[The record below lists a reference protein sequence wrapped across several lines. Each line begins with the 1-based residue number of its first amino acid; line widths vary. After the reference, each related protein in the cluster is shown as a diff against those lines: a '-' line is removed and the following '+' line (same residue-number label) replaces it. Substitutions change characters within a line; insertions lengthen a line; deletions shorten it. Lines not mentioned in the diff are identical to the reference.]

1 MPNKKMIWGGWIVG
15 VLVCCQFAF
24 SALAKLFP
32 ATFYPQMAEQ
42 MARIGLPSSLLPTL
56 AALEI
61 MCIVVYLIPPT
72 AVLGA
77 VLFTGYLGGAML
89 THLRV
94 GEPVYL
100 HVILGGL
107 IWLGIY
113 LREPRLWKLLP
124 FRIRN

>member
-1 MPNKKMIWGGWIVG
+1 MNKKLCWLGWVISIG
-15 VLVCCQFAF
+15 ACAPFIF
-24 SALAKLFP
+24 SAAAKVAPHLFFP
-32 ATFYPQMAEQ
+32 EMPEQ
-42 MARIGLPSSLLPTL
+42 MEKIGLPLSILPIV

-61 MCIVVYLIPPT
+61 LCIVVYLIPPT

-94 GEPVYL
+94 EQSVLL
-100 HVILGGL
+100 HIVLGGL

-113 LREPRLWKLLP
+113 IREPRLRQVLP
-124 FRIRN
+124 IRKKN